1 MHLLKHKTSGD
12 VYAFHKVLM
21 DSGNFE
27 VYEEQ
32 IKELPTPEPVVVK
45 QTRRKK
51 AMREIG
57 ELNGT
62 NPQ

>member
-27 VYEEQ
+27 VFEEQ
-32 IKELPTPEPVVVK
+32 TKEIPAPAPVIVK

-51 AMREIG
+51 AMQIG
-57 ELNGT
+57 EPNGT
-62 NPQ
+62 DTQ

>member
-12 VYAFHKVLM
+12 VYAFHKVHM
-21 DSGNFE
+21 DSGDFE

-32 IKELPTPEPVVVK
+32 IKEVPAPEPVIVK

-51 AMREIG
+51 AMQIG
-57 ELNGT
+57 EPNGT

>member
-27 VYEEQ
+27 VFEEQ
-32 IKELPTPEPVVVK
+32 IKEVPAPEPVVVK
-45 QTRRKK
+45 QTRKK
-51 AMREIG
+51 AMRIG

-62 NPQ
+62 NPK